1 MSSSLTVAEVND
13 VNHILGTCGSLVGKP
28 LNLNL
33 VPCIFHDLA
42 FISLIEQ
49 VVYFSSVNF
58 KETHDELSSLG
69 CKLIKVVTRVLG
81 ITVDGKC
88 LS

>member
-1 MSSSLTVAEVND
+1 VAEVND
-13 VNHILGTCGSLVGKP
+13 INHILSTRGSLVGKP

-33 VPCIFHDLA
+33 VSSVFHDLA

-49 VVYFSSVNF
+49 VIYLSSVNF

-69 CKLIKVVTRVLG
+69 CKFIEVIARVLG
-81 ITVDGKC
+81 ITVDSKC